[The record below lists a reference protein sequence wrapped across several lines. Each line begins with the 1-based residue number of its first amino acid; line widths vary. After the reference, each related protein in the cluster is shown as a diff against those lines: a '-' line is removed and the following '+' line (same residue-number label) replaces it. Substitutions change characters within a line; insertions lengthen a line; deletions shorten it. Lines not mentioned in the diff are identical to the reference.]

1 MLPISL
7 AIILTGVLVAVN
19 AALVGTFLVVRG
31 QAMVTDAISHGI
43 LPGIAVSVAISGV
56 VSSPFTLFA
65 AGLSGILT
73 VLLIDWLT
81 RRGVQ
86 RDSATGLVFPA
97 FFALGILI
105 FSRAAPHVRFDVNSV
120 LFGEIGF
127 VWVANTTVFGV
138 TLPTT
143 LWPLIVMLFVN
154 AIFAWCCYRPLVSG
168 AFDVEYALLQR
179 FAPRTVATV
188 LLILTSITAVAAFEA
203 VGAILFMAFA
213 IVPAVTGVLLFR
225 RMSAVLVFAAASSGV
240 AALVG
245 YPLATWLNSTL
256 SGMMALVTAVP
267 LLIAIVITWQRQT
280 R

>member
-1 MLPISL
+1 MLSITL
-7 AIILTGVLVAVN
+7 GIVLTGVLVAVN
-19 AALVGTFLVVRG
+19 AALLGTFLVVRG

-43 LPGIAVSVAISGV
+43 LPGIAVSIAVSGAV
-56 VSSPFTLFA
+56 NSPFTLIA
-65 AGLSGILT
+65 AGLSGLAT

-81 RRGVQ
+81 RVGVQ

-105 FSRAAPHVRFDVNSV
+105 FSRAAPNIRFDVNSV

-127 VWVANTTVFGV
+127 VWVSNTTIFGIA
-138 TLPTT
+138 LPSA
-143 LWPLIVMLFVN
+143 LWPLIAMLIVN
-154 AIFAWCCYRPLVSG
+154 ALFAWWCYRPLVGG
-168 AFDVEYALLQR
+168 AFDPEHAYLQR
-179 FAPRTVATV
+179 LRPQTVATL
-188 LLILTSITAVAAFEA
+188 LLILTSVTAVAAFEA

-225 RMSAVLVFAAASSGV
+225 RMGNVLAFAVLSAGG
-240 AALVG
+240 AALAG
-245 YPLATWLNSTL
+245 YPLATWLNSTI

-267 LLIAIVITWQRQT
+267 LLGAMVLASQRGK